1 MNNALLYYITQQ
13 AQQLQV
19 AHKLPRVHK
28 LLNTSTTQSNCA
40 YGRMQACKQ
49 ACGSH
54 AHEDGHPRINSQAKA
69 RPMHML
75 VVCAWPLQWLWLHTK
90 LSISRAV
97 CSRLSVEAHARVQP
111 HAATWLLQL
120 LNTRRGSAWGA
131 IVQQGRLCTTCFG
144 VAAQRK
150 PAATHFL
157 MVHVRDTP
165 TDVLKWYTQVLKE
178 SRQA

>member
-1 MNNALLYYITQQ
+1 MHVCTT
-13 AQQLQV
+13 LQ
-19 AHKLPRVHK
+19 
-28 LLNTSTTQSNCA
+28 NTSTTQSNCA

-54 AHEDGHPRINSQAKA
+54 AHDGKHPRINSQARA

-97 CSRLSVEAHARVQP
+97 CSSLSVEAHDRVQP

-120 LNTRRGSAWGA
+120 AEHSARLSMGGGNCAARLPVHHVFWRDSTAQARRYTFS
-131 IVQQGRLCTTCFG
+131 
-144 VAAQRK
+144 
-150 PAATHFL
+150 